1 MLCHCQ
7 AQNDTS
13 GAGKTTTR
21 FLLFTLHQIGWNPD
35 KHWGCERWRV
45 THHSSPLFTL
55 GLRTKLKWKL
65 ALFGLRRK
73 SRRFRRWCRFFWG
86 EERWR
91 VAHYSSPVQIPYIQI
106 LIPYLWRVK
115 SVFESGLLLRRIA
128 KTEQFLCLYR
138 SRGLLS
144 TSWIRSGSCILC
156 WYSPFTLNKL
166 IVRDED

>member
-1 MLCHCQ
+1 MIRRELVKQ
-7 AQNDTS
+7 PLA
-13 GAGKTTTR
+13 

-86 EERWR
+86 EEW
-91 VAHYSSPVQIPYIQI
+91 
-106 LIPYLWRVK
+106 VK
-115 SVFESGLLLRRIA
+115 SSALLFTRTNSLYTNTYTIFVKSEECFWKWLIITTDCKDGAIPLLVSFKGLAIDKLD
-128 KTEQFLCLYR
+128 KEWKLY
-138 SRGLLS
+138 
-144 TSWIRSGSCILC
+144 
-156 WYSPFTLNKL
+156 PVL
-166 IVRDED
+166 IFSFHT